1 MRIKPDH
8 TLAPRVS
15 PVSWWY
21 WTGSVLILLLL
32 SLAMAMSWPGGWPA
46 AAGLAAQFLF
56 AASALAAV
64 LWVIGGV
71 ALHRASK
78 LSAGLAGQQASSGES
93 VGVDGHPV
101 LRGSQQDIT
110 ELTTVRDALLAAHED
125 YRFLFERNPL
135 PLMVYDRESLS
146 ILAMNE
152 AAIGHYGYSRT
163 DMLEMS
169 VLDMRP
175 PSEVEQTRQRLLG
188 PGQPYPQGA
197 TWTHR
202 KKDGTDIRVRVYGH
216 DLEFKGHPARLAAL
230 YDVTELETTQLR
242 FQLVARAT
250 SDVIWDWDLGDN
262 TLWWSGSF
270 YNTFGYDQDTMPPT
284 LEAWSKLLHPADQ
297 DAVMASLDAAI
308 DDPGIEAWS
317 SEYRFLHCDGG
328 YRDVLDR
335 GFILRDAEGHGT
347 RAVGGMLDVTERRR
361 AESEMRLLQR
371 TVESALNGICIVDMR
386 RDDHPIVYV
395 NPAFEHMTGY
405 KSDEV
410 IGRNCRFLQGLQ
422 RDESM
427 IHKIHEAL
435 RTEQP
440 VQVVLKNYRKDHTP
454 FWNELLL
461 SPVRDEGGALSHY
474 VGVQND
480 ISERY
485 RLQSRLAYAASHD
498 TLTGLV
504 NRAELRQQLELLIAD
519 GGIAEHSAALLFIDL
534 DNFKLINDS
543 LGHETGDVVLKEVAR
558 RLRGATR
565 SSDLVARFG
574 GDEFVALLQARG
586 ASPLNMRA
594 VIERIQSEFLTPVKL
609 DGKDHYITASI
620 GYVRLPDHD
629 ASAEQLLIHADL
641 AMYKAKQ
648 MGRNRAMEYSPGFG
662 VGISDRLNL
671 ISQIGEG
678 LRLGQFL
685 LHYQPV
691 MQADGGAVGVEALV
705 RWQHPE
711 RGLLAP
717 SAFIDECETSGLI
730 VPLGRWVMREAARC
744 ARTLLD
750 AGITRQTLRMSV
762 NVSALQFQNSL
773 LEDVTD
779 VIHTFD
785 LPEGSFELELTESS
799 LMGNADEAIAV
810 MAALRTFGVE
820 IAIDDFGTGYSS
832 LAYLKRL
839 PINRLKIDRS
849 FVNDL
854 PDDQEDAAICRSVI
868 RLAHNLGLRTVAEG
882 VETTAHRDFLEA
894 EGCDELQGYL
904 FARPMPMDELL
915 TWLREREAAH
925 SDA

>member
-1 MRIKPDH
+1 MRIKPDDTH
-8 TLAPRVS
+8 APHVS
-15 PVSWWY
+15 PLSWWY
-21 WTGSVLILLLL
+21 WTGIALILLLL
-32 SLAMAMSWPGGWPA
+32 GLAMAMSWPGGWLA
-46 AAGLAAQFLF
+46 AAGWAAQLLF
-56 AASALAAV
+56 AASVLAAV

-78 LSAGLAGQQASSGES
+78 LSAGLAGQPATRGES
-93 VGVDGHPV
+93 ACVDGHPV
-101 LRGSQQDIT
+101 PRGSQQDIT
-110 ELTTVRDALLAAHED
+110 ELATVREALRAAHED

-135 PLMVYDRESLS
+135 PMWVFDRTSLNF
-146 ILAMNE
+146 LAVNE
-152 AAIGHYGYSRT
+152 AAVEHYGYSREQFLSKGLR
-163 DMLEMS
+163 DIRPASE
-169 VLDMRP
+169 LDAFEASIRCNQ
-175 PSEVEQTRQRLLG
+175 SE
-188 PGQPYPQGA
+188 QGRV
-197 TWTHR
+197 WTHCDANDR
-202 KKDGTDIRVRVYGH
+202 RLRMAIYSRDTVFNGA
-216 DLEFKGHPARLAAL
+216 PARLVLAQ
-230 YDVTELETTQLR
+230 DVTELEAIQQR
-242 FQLVARAT
+242 FELVARAT

-270 YNTFGYDQDTMPPT
+270 YSTFGYDRDAMPPT
-284 LEAWSKLLHPADQ
+284 LEVWSQLLHPDDH

-308 DDPGIEAWS
+308 ADPGIDTWE

-335 GFILRDAEGHGT
+335 GFILRDADGQAT
-347 RAVGGMLDVTERRR
+347 RAVGGMLDISEKHR

-371 TVESALNGICIVDMR
+371 TVESVANGICIVDMQ

-395 NPAFEHMTGY
+395 NPAFEQMTGY
-405 KSDEV
+405 AAHEV
-410 IGRNCRFLQGLQ
+410 IGRNCRFLQGPA
-422 RDESM
+422 RDEAAM
-427 IHKIHEAL
+427 DEIHEAL

-440 VQVVLKNYRKDHTP
+440 VQVVLKNYRKDRTP
-454 FWNELLL
+454 FWNELRL
-461 SPVRDEGGALSHY
+461 SPVRDDGGALRHY
-474 VGVQND
+474 VGIQND
-480 ISERY
+480 VSERY
-485 RLQSRLAYAASHD
+485 RLESKLAYAASHD

-504 NRAELRQQLELLIAD
+504 NRAELRQHLERVIAD
-519 GGIAEHSAALLFIDL
+519 SSIAQHSAALLFIDL
-534 DNFKLINDS
+534 DNFNLINDS
-543 LGHETGDVVLKEVAR
+543 LGHETGDAVLQEVAR

-586 ASPLNMRA
+586 ASPLNMGA
-594 VIERIQSEFLTPVKL
+594 VIDRIQSEFLTPIQL

-620 GYVRLPDHD
+620 GYVRLPDGEV
-629 ASAEQLLIHADL
+629 SAETLLIHADL

-678 LRLGQFL
+678 LRLGQFV
-685 LHYQPV
+685 LHYQPI
-691 MQADGGAVGVEALV
+691 MQADGGAVGLEALV

-711 RGLLAP
+711 RGLLPPA
-717 SAFIDECETSGLI
+717 AFIDECETSGLI
-730 VPLGRWVMREAARC
+730 VPLGRWVMREAARF

-750 AGITRQTLRMSV
+750 AAITEQTLRMSV
-762 NVSALQFQNSL
+762 NVSVLQLQNSL
-773 LEDVTD
+773 LEDVTE
-779 VIHTFD
+779 VIHTFN

-799 LMGNADEAIAV
+799 LMGNADEAIKV
-810 MAALRTFGVE
+810 MVALRAFGVE

-849 FVNDL
+849 FVKDL
-854 PDDQEDAAICRSVI
+854 PDDAEDAAICRSVI

-882 VETTAHRDFLEA
+882 VETTAHRDFLES

-915 TWLREREAAH
+915 TWLR
-925 SDA
+925 DAGSRVSA